1 MGNILLFNQVWIRAS
16 SGVAKSELFLIVS
29 RIYTSTKAIM
39 EEFNLN
45 GDKACDYCH
54 STWK

>member
-29 RIYTSTKAIM
+29 RIYMSTKAIM